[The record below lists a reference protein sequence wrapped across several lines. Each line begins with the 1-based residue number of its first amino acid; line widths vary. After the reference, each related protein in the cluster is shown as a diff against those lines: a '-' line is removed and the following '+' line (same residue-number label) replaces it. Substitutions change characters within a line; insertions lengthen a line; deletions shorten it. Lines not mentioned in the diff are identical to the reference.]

1 MATQVERE
9 TSERDERVDSER
21 EEKDSEREEK
31 DSLPPDGGFARLDPP
46 GTEPSEQ

>member
-9 TSERDERVDSER
+9 TSEREERADSER
-21 EEKDSEREEK
+21 EEEDL
-31 DSLPPDGGFARLDPP
+31 LPPDGGFARLDPP

>member
-9 TSERDERVDSER
+9 TSERDERVDA
-21 EEKDSEREEK
+21 EREEK

>member
-9 TSERDERVDSER
+9 TSERDERADPER
-21 EEKDSEREEK
+21 EEQE
-31 DSLPPDGGFARLDPP
+31 SLPPDGGFARLDPP